1 MNSPESHIA
10 ELKAEVGGLQKL
22 IEQQRAEGRERGN
35 KIEEMKQE
43 LASQNTRISEMEH
56 HVRHE
61 CLWGNGEIT
70 NIKVNMA
77 QLSLKYENIDNGVK
91 EVKSNTDKLTLAIG
105 KMRVQIIWIIAGSVI
120 GGGAASGASEFLLK
134 FLGS

>member
-1 MNSPESHIA
+1 MDRPESHIA
-10 ELKAEVGGLQKL
+10 RLEAQVGDLQTT
-22 IEQQRAEGRERGN
+22 IEEQRKEGRERGN
-35 KIEEMKQE
+35 KIEDIKKE
-43 LASQNTRISEMEH
+43 LASQNTRIAEMER
-56 HVRHE
+56 HVHNE
-61 CLWGNGEIT
+61 CMWGNGEIT

-77 QLSLKYENIDNGVK
+77 KLSLKYENIDNGVK